1 METKVCTKCGR
12 ELPLSDF
19 AFRDKAKGTYRADC
33 KKCHSDFMKK
43 KYQEKR
49 QTVEE
54 YKANFA
60 CQKCGDTRGYVLD
73 FHHLDPTQKDNTVA
87 RLLAGS
93 YSLDKVYKEIDKCV
107 ILCANCHREFHYLEK
122 QKENFSFED
131 FLKYNTE

>member
-1 METKVCTKCGR
+1 
-12 ELPLSDF
+12 
-19 AFRDKAKGTYRADC
+19 
-33 KKCHSDFMKK
+33 MKK

-54 YKANFA
+54 YKANFS
-60 CQKCGDTRGYVLD
+60 CKKCGDTRGYVLD
-73 FHHLDPTQKDNTVA
+73 FHHLDPTQKDDTVA
-87 RLLAGS
+87 RLLAGT

-107 ILCANCHREFHYLEK
+107 ILCANCHREFHYLER